1 MTDQTRAPMPQ
12 PNALKEQIREWW
24 AEAPMTYGETHG
36 TTEYHLPDGTVERVE
51 IGSKR
56 FFELADQRFYGWNT
70 PLHQPDGPFSAIFDY
85 KAFAGKK
92 VLEIGCGMGCMA
104 MNWAQRGAQVTAV
117 DLNPTSVRQTR
128 ERFKQFEL
136 EGDIRESDGES
147 LPFDDNSFD
156 YVYSWGVLHHT
167 PGTRDALAELH
178 RVLKPGGH
186 FGLMLYHR
194 HSFLSRYSI
203 WWQEGF
209 INLENRF
216 LTPLEVASRYSDGAR
231 EEGNPHT
238 WPVTKREV
246 RRDLVA
252 QFGNV
257 DIKTF
262 GTDVPEILNTWV
274 PNLARKILPLGWRKA
289 LSRRAG
295 WSLWITG
302 SKRA

>member
-1 MTDQTRAPMPQ
+1 MTGQAGTSMSQ

-85 KAFAGKK
+85 KTFAGKK

-104 MNWAQRGAQVTAV
+104 MNWAQRGALVTAV

-128 ERFKQFEL
+128 ERFKLFEL
-136 EGDIRESDGES
+136 DGDIRESDGES

-167 PGTRDALAELH
+167 PGTRGALAELH
-178 RVLKPGGH
+178 RVLKPGGR

-194 HSFLSRYSI
+194 HSFLSGYSI

-216 LTPLEVASRYSDGAR
+216 MTPLEVASRYSDGAR

-274 PNLARKILPLGWRKA
+274 PNLARKILPVGWRKA

-302 SKRA
+302 NKRA